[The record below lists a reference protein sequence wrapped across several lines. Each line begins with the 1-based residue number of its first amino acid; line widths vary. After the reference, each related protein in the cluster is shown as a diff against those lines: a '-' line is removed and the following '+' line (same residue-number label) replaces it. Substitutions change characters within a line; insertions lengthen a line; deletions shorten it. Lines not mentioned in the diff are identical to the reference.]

1 MHIVADGVV
10 VQSEQ
15 METKENTPVDE
26 TANRELKID
35 QNADSITTVPE
46 TVEQPA
52 KLTKDIVKIE
62 ENRDREGEGYSGS
75 EDSDSNQNQ
84 SQGVKIPKERRS
96 YYESTEKYR
105 KTLRLSSAQIVC
117 KIFLQHSNTD
127 KIFEFLYFVCVCVC
141 VYLS

>member
-1 MHIVADGVV
+1 MRIVADGDV

-35 QNADSITTVPE
+35 QNADSITTVTE
-46 TVEQPA
+46 TVEQSA
-52 KLTKDIVKIE
+52 KLTKDITKIE
-62 ENRDREGEGYSGS
+62 KNRDREGEGYSGS

-105 KTLRLSSAQIVC
+105 KTLRLSSTQIVC
-117 KIFLQHSNTD
+117 KRFL
-127 KIFEFLYFVCVCVC
+127 
-141 VYLS
+141 